1 MKILHCVFC
10 GCEVAAPDQLN
21 DPTARAICN
30 DCIARGGRLP
40 RMGGARPYQIH
51 VDDQGR
57 AFRPRWQQSRW
68 WRQVR
73 AYLIPNPLVATIY
86 TVPLLVIAFV
96 VLAMVFKAPLQSL
109 AFWGFC
115 TLVWWGWR
123 AAMHRGWL

>member
-10 GCEVAAPDQLN
+10 GCEVAAPDELN

-73 AYLIPNPLVATIY
+73 IGMFPNPVAA
-86 TVPLLVIAFV
+86 TVSTLAVLFIAFLV
-96 VLAMVFKAPLQSL
+96 VGMLLKAPLQSL

-115 TLVWWGWR
+115 TLIWWGWR
-123 AAMHRGWL
+123 VAMRRGWL